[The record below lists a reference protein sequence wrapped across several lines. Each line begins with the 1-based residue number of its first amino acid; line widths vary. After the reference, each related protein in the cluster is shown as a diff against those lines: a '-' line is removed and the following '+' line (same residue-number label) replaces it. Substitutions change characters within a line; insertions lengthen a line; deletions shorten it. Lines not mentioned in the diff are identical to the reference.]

1 VPSKEPAWT
10 TEGGGSNRDGSIARA
25 TGSPRRTQDQV
36 LLLIDSV
43 TVDGKDAMVYVDQS
57 FSSFILL
64 VP

>member
-1 VPSKEPAWT
+1 VPSKEPAST
-10 TEGGGSNRDGSIARA
+10 TGGGGSNHDGSIARA
-25 TGSPRRTQDQV
+25 TGSPRRTQDLV

-43 TVDGKDAMVYVDQS
+43 TVGGRDAMVSVDQS